1 MWSSK
6 RTIAA
11 GDTVIVWMTRDSL
24 EPLVVT
30 PNAVLHNKWGQY
42 PHNAFIGLPYGSK
55 VRSSAPSN
63 SGRGGPTG
71 GFLYI
76 LRPTPELWTLALPH
90 RTQILYIADI
100 SFVVNWL
107 NIGPGKRVVEAGT
120 GSGSFSHS
128 VARTVG
134 REGRLFTFEFH
145 EQRAMKAK
153 AEFEKHGLSPGLV
166 TLQHRNVCKDGFG
179 EGIEDSIDAVF
190 LDLPAPWEAI
200 PHAKKVL
207 RKDGVARIC
216 CFSPCIEQVIRTVT
230 ALNDAGFS
238 GTHTLPPTSRV
249 HSNPTSRFLSQH
261 PPLPS
266 LTEIT
271 MFETLQRPIEVSST
285 PKLASIEDAADRL
298 KAAEIKREEK
308 RLRQIAQNREKEAL
322 DKALAEGGGS
332 GGSGAGK
339 RKQSEGDEDG
349 EAGEGANGDGDVKR
363 AKTQSST
370 TPEEGEGEKE
380 EEGLPRVPVLTTREI
395 KLPVPARSK
404 SGKYDM
410 EGKIAVSKALPEV
423 RGHTSYLTFA
433 CLVPYAYA
441 LAQGEKKGTGAV
453 VEVKEVVNGATPSTE
468 SKGEGEAE
476 KSAEPE
482 VKDGDA

>member
-63 SGRGGPTG
+63 SGRGGPSG

-179 EGIEDSIDAVF
+179 EGIADSIDAVF

-238 GTHTLPPTSRV
+238 
-249 HSNPTSRFLSQH
+249 
-261 PPLPS
+261 
-266 LTEIT
+266 EIT

-332 GGSGAGK
+332 GSSGAGK

-349 EAGEGANGDGDVKR
+349 EGGEGENGEGDVKR

-370 TPEEGEGEKE
+370 TPEEREGEKE

-395 KLPVPARSK
+395 KMPVPARSK

-453 VEVKEVVNGATPSTE
+453 VEVKEVVNGITPSTE
-468 SKGEGEAE
+468 TKGEGENE

-482 VKDGDA
+482 PEVKVGDA